1 MIQLNYRILEAWRS
15 TPLSR
20 ILRENLGFS
29 ALRLKE
35 LRTSQDSV
43 LLDGQSV
50 PLYRPPEGAKVLTI
64 CLPEDP
70 PSQIPPVAG
79 ALQVLYEDDHLII
92 LDKAAGMAVH
102 PGPGHHGDTLGNLL
116 SWHYESRGEHHLFR
130 PVNRLDRGTSGLV
143 CVAKHALAAQLL
155 GQSLERG
162 RFQKE
167 YLAVC
172 QGIPEQLEGRIDA
185 PIGRR
190 EGSVLEQQVRPD
202 GKRAVTRYRALGGR
216 HGRSLLHI
224 RPETGRTHQ
233 IRVHMAWLG
242 HPLTGDFLYGT
253 EEPALIGRAA
263 LHACGLSFD
272 HPVTGQRLHFRSPLP
287 EDMARLI

>member
-35 LRTSQDSV
+35 LRTSQGSV

-50 PLYRPPEGAKVLTI
+50 PLYCPPEGAKVLTI

-102 PGPGHHGDTLGNLL
+102 PGRDTTGTPWGICSPGTMNPAASTTCSGRSTDWTGAPAGWCAWPSTPSPPNCWG
-116 SWHYESRGEHHLFR
+116 SPWSAAGSKRNTWRCARGYQ
-130 PVNRLDRGTSGLV
+130 
-143 CVAKHALAAQLL
+143 AA
-155 GQSLERG
+155 GGGASTPPSAAG
-162 RFQKE
+162 RFRT
-167 YLAVC
+167 
-172 QGIPEQLEGRIDA
+172 GR
-185 PIGRR
+185 
-190 EGSVLEQQVRPD
+190 QVRPD

-224 RPETGRTHQ
+224 RPEPDAPTRSGYIWPGWA
-233 IRVHMAWLG
+233 IR
-242 HPLTGDFLYGT
+242 
-253 EEPALIGRAA
+253 
-263 LHACGLSFD
+263 
-272 HPVTGQRLHFRSPLP
+272 
-287 EDMARLI
+287 